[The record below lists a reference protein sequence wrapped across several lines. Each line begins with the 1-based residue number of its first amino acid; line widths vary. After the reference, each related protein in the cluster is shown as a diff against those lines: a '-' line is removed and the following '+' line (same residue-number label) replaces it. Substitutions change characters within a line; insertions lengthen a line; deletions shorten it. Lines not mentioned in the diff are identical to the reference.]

1 MICDNIWDV
10 LCRDNPSSLLQFV
23 TLSLITHQAGRVC
36 YLTQLNA
43 SKFVSHQNKLE
54 CIQQNVL
61 YAFPLSQPASGHYP
75 VCSTLSFYQ
84 FLVKHSVHS
93 FSNSTIIR
101 VFSDFILF
109 LKLKREGSNNCKYY
123 SVCRDHGQIHKKSI
137 CTYTK

>member
-84 FLVKHSVHS
+84 FLVKHSVQ
-93 FSNSTIIR
+93 
-101 VFSDFILF
+101 F
-109 LKLKREGSNNCKYY
+109 LKFHNHQSFQWFYFVSQAEKRG
-123 SVCRDHGQIHKKSI
+123 
-137 CTYTK
+137 